1 MDIQWK
7 LIAPIILLQLILVVI
22 ALVSLARAKAETIR
36 GPKLLWVLIILG
48 GSIIGSIAYFAMGR
62 KEYAA

>member
-22 ALVSLARAKAETIR
+22 ALVSLARAETETIR
-36 GPKLLWVLIILG
+36 GSKLLWVIIILF
-48 GSIIGSIAYFAMGR
+48 GSIIGSIVYFVAGR
-62 KEYAA
+62 KDYGA

>member
-48 GSIIGSIAYFAMGR
+48 GSIIGSIAYFVMGR
-62 KEYAA
+62 KEYGA

>member
-48 GSIIGSIAYFAMGR
+48 GSMIGSIVYFAMGR
-62 KEYAA
+62 KEYGA